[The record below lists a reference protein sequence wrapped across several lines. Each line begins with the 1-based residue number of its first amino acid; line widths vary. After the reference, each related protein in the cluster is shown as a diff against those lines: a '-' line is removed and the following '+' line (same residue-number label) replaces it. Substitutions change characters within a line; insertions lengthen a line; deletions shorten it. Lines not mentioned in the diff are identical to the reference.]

1 VRPTTPRAA
10 AAVVA
15 LVAVLLVAGCGSG
28 VSATEWAG
36 RVCAAVEPWRATI
49 ADLNAKTQ
57 RQMASATTPTETRD
71 NLLALLTGGEN
82 ASESAR
88 AAVVAAGVP
97 DVDGGAEIA
106 GRFAAALT
114 RARDAYHHAGTDLAA
129 LPTADAAS
137 FYDGVV
143 AVMARL
149 GTEYAASGLD
159 TSNVSSVKLRQ
170 AFDGVDQC
178 R

>member
-1 VRPTTPRAA
+1 MRRA

-15 LVAVLLVAGCGSG
+15 VLLLLAGCGGG
-28 VSATEWAG
+28 VSATDWAG
-36 RVCAAVEPWRATI
+36 RVCAAVKPWRTQI
-49 ADLNAKTQ
+49 AELNAKAQ
-57 RQMASATTPTETRD
+57 QQMATATTPGQTRD
-71 NLLALLTGGEN
+71 NLLALLTGGED

-97 DVDGGAEIA
+97 DVDGGADIA
-106 GRFAAALT
+106 GRFAVALT
-114 RARDAYHHAGTDLAA
+114 RSRDAYHHARTDLAA
-129 LPTADAAS
+129 LPTADAAT

-143 AVMARL
+143 AVMDRL
-149 GTEYAASGLD
+149 RTEYAASGLD
-159 TSNVSSVKLRQ
+159 TSNVDSVALRD